1 MDSEKRRVA
10 CSGDSITCGYGIRDR
25 RRTYPHGLQGLL
37 GDGYE
42 VGNFGNSGRGILRKS
57 LKGWDP
63 RGFIF
68 MPQHEEARAV
78 RPHLVICNLG
88 INDLMDWDQFGGEDL
103 ADDYR
108 ALLQTY
114 KTPAA
119 VPRLIIWHRLAPRFP
134 GRPLW
139 GDPRVED
146 LNAAIGEVA
155 RREEVEVIDMAEP
168 LSELP
173 PSSWGEGNDDH

>member
-1 MDSEKRRVA
+1 
-10 CSGDSITCGYGIRDR
+10 
-25 RRTYPHGLQGLL
+25 
-37 GDGYE
+37 
-42 VGNFGNSGRGILRKS
+42 
-57 LKGWDP
+57 
-63 RGFIF
+63 
-68 MPQHEEARAV
+68 
-78 RPHLVICNLG
+78 
-88 INDLMDWDQFGGEDL
+88 L

>member
-1 MDSEKRRVA
+1 M
-10 CSGDSITCGYGIRDR
+10 GYGIRDR
-25 RRTYPHGLQGLL
+25 RRTYPSVLQGLL

-68 MPQHEEARAV
+68 MPQHEEALAF

-119 VPRLIIWHRLAPRFP
+119 VPRSSPGITWPRASP
-134 GRPLW
+134 GDLSGATRGW
-139 GDPRVED
+139 RISMPR
-146 LNAAIGEVA
+146 
-155 RREEVEVIDMAEP
+155 
-168 LSELP
+168 SEKWP
-173 PSSWGEGNDDH
+173 GGKRSK

>member
-1 MDSEKRRVA
+1 M
-10 CSGDSITCGYGIRDR
+10 
-25 RRTYPHGLQGLL
+25 
-37 GDGYE
+37 
-42 VGNFGNSGRGILRKS
+42 
-57 LKGWDP
+57 
-63 RGFIF
+63 
-68 MPQHEEARAV
+68 
-78 RPHLVICNLG
+78 
-88 INDLMDWDQFGGEDL
+88 
-103 ADDYR
+103 DDYR
-108 ALLQTY
+108 TLLQTY
-114 KTPAA
+114 NTPAA
-119 VPRLIIWHRLAPRFP
+119 VPRLITWHLPAPCLS